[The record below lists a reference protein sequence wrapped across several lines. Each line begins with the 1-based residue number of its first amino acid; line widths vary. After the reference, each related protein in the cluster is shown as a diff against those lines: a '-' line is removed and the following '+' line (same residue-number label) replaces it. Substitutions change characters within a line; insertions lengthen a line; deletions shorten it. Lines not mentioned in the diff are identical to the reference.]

1 MLKRWRWSR
10 STNKL
15 LLVMSWNEDDWRVL
29 VCLVD
34 SKSHW
39 RLSLVDPTDLENTF
53 FRHFD
58 RCFTL
63 TAFSKRLDTEEV
75 SALQLLRG
83 FHAVARLIDH
93 SSAESTPFSTISKLH
108 FQQSCVARDLHNL
121 NFLAV
126 PKSSSR
132 LSRFFSPKVRSRL
145 LSGWK
150 IGSAR
155 SNVET
160 STDWMTAC
168 TFEWIGS

>member
-1 MLKRWRWSR
+1 MALATFYKQASSREKLERRRLKSDN
-10 STNKL
+10 SK
-15 LLVMSWNEDDWRVL
+15 RVF

-39 RLSLVDPTDLENTF
+39 RLSLVNLTDLENTF
-53 FRHFD
+53 FKHFD

-63 TAFSKRLDTEEV
+63 NAFSKRLDIEEV

-83 FHAVARLIDH
+83 FHAVARIIDH
-93 SSAESTPFSTISKLH
+93 SSAESTPFTISKLH

-132 LSRFFSPKVRSRL
+132 LSRFFSPKVRLRL

-160 STDWMTAC
+160 STD
-168 TFEWIGS
+168 